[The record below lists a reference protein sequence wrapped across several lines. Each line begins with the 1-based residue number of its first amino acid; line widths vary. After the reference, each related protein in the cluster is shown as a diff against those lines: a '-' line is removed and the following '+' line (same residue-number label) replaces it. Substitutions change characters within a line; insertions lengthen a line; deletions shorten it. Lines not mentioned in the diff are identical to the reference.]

1 MILINK
7 PHLSPLRRGLTS
19 LMVFDGTRAIDLVR
33 NEFVTTV
40 GTSFE
45 ARPQSSPGAV
55 RPTAESSYWKV
66 PPSPNASGEGYL
78 TVAALVTPR
87 AGGTFEAIVRDQ
99 TEASGYIPIWAT
111 GGAWRSRIDG
121 VDVTGLGTATNGVP
135 YNVLVTVSNVTA
147 DTNVYIDGTLRA
159 GGVTACSLSALSPW
173 NVNQNSN
180 FGNGSL
186 ADFAMFAV
194 WNRALR
200 AAEAVSWTRDPWQ
213 LVRTRRVFIP
223 VAGAAAAAP
232 TLLTASAINIAS
244 TSFRPRVT
252 FTR

>member
-1 MILINK
+1 MIVINK
-7 PHLSPLRRGLTS
+7 PRLSPLHRGLTS

-40 GTSFE
+40 GTAFE
-45 ARPQSSPGAV
+45 ARPQRSTGAV

-66 PPSPNASGEGYL
+66 QNPSITSEGYFSI
-78 TVAALVTPR
+78 AAVVTPR

-99 TEASGYIPIWAT
+99 SEAAGYIPIWAT

-121 VDVTGLGTATNGVP
+121 VDVTGLGTATNSVP
-135 YNVLVTVSNVTA
+135 YNVLVTASNVTA
-147 DTNVYIDGTLRA
+147 DSNVYIDGTLRA

-173 NVNQNSN
+173 NVNQNSS
-180 FGNGSL
+180 FGTGSL

-232 TLLTASAINIAS
+232 TLITASAINIGS
-244 TSFRPRVT
+244 TYATPRVT
-252 FTR
+252 FSR